1 MKPIPRP
8 IPYDHANPDLAMA
21 FAWFVARHRTLP
33 LPGMRTVEENR
44 KRCRA
49 FVRSA
54 RAVIDR
60 NNENLPV

>member
-8 IPYDHANPDLAMA
+8 FPYTPGNPDLTAA

-44 KRCRA
+44 KQTRA
-49 FVRSA
+49 FARSA
-54 RAVIDR
+54 RAVINR
-60 NNENLPV
+60 TQN